1 MPLIRYKTDDTCSP
15 VNQYFTIRGKRYS
28 SIGLYGNNNEFL
40 SSTAF
45 DIEDPIFKNITAYQF
60 VQEEKGKADLLII
73 VNKNFQMSEMEIIK
87 NEINLRT
94 KSIINIEIK
103 IVENLILSPR
113 GKYQRYIS
121 NIDK

>member
-15 VNQYFTIRGKRYS
+15 VNQYFTIRGKRCS
-28 SIGLYGNNNEFL
+28 SVGLYGNNNEFL
-40 SSTAF
+40 SNTAF